1 LSVTRVTPSMVSLS
15 FKVKLGI
22 SNWSETE
29 GRAVAF
35 QFLSE
40 PGESHE
46 RSFVVNDDDRSS

>member
-1 LSVTRVTPSMVSLS
+1 VTRVTPSMVSLS